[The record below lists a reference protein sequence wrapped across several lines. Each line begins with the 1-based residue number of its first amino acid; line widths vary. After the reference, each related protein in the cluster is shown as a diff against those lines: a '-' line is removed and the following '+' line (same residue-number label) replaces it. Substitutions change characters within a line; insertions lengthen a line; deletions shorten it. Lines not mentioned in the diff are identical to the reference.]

1 MVCAAGRQ
9 ETILRRVFAGFIHHD
24 NAKQTILSNLGQPKA
39 PERNVFSLF

>member
-9 ETILRRVFAGFIHHD
+9 ETILRRVFAGFIHH
-24 NAKQTILSNLGQPKA
+24 NAKWTILSNLGQPKA